1 MPPDRTVSRP
11 IKVLVVDD
19 AVAVRRLLTMIIQDD
34 PELELVGI
42 AADGRIALSKM
53 ELLKPDIVTLDILM
67 PEMDGLTVLA
77 EMKKRG
83 LTIPTLVFS
92 TITNH
97 GAKETIEALAL
108 GATDYITKPTQYDNP
123 ADAVEAVKRELV
135 PRIKAIVRGDR
146 TGPPNASTSAGSIQ
160 VDKGA
165 SAGRVDILAIGS
177 STGGPNAL
185 ASVLSG
191 LPRSFK
197 VPVVIAQHMP
207 PVYTTYLA
215 QRLDSLCPLS
225 VREAVDGEVLEAGVV
240 YIAPGDHHLK
250 VQRSGS
256 GTTAT
261 LTQGPPVNHCR
272 PSVDVL
278 FTSVAEVYGKN
289 SLAVV
294 LTGMGH
300 DGRDGC
306 GLLRQQGGQVFVQ
319 DQATSV
325 VWGMPGA
332 VHDAGYADQVWPL
345 DDIASA
351 VVRATSLGA
360 GFRRATT

>member
-1 MPPDRTVSRP
+1 MPPDSAHRP

-19 AVAVRRLLTMIIQDD
+19 AVAVRRLLTMIIQED

-42 AADGRIALSKM
+42 AADGRIALNKI
-53 ELLKPDIVTLDILM
+53 ELLKPDIVSLDILM

-77 EMKKRG
+77 EMRTRG
-83 LTIPTLVFS
+83 LTIPVLVFS
-92 TITNH
+92 TVTHH

-108 GATDYITKPTQYDNP
+108 GAADYITKPTQYDNP
-123 ADAVEAVKRELV
+123 ADALDAVRRELV
-135 PRIKAIVRGDR
+135 PRIKAIVRGERPSPPDTR
-146 TGPPNASTSAGSIQ
+146 AVIPDKTGP
-160 VDKGA
+160 
-165 SAGRVDILAIGS
+165 AGRVDILAIGS

-185 ASVLSG
+185 AAVLSG
-191 LPRSFK
+191 LPKSFR

-215 QRLDSLCPLS
+215 QRLDALCPLT
-225 VREAVDGEVLEAGVV
+225 VREAVDGEVLEAGNV
-240 YIAPGDHHLK
+240 YLAPGDHHLIVK
-250 VQRSGS
+250 RAPTGS
-256 GTTAT
+256 TAK

-278 FTSVAEVYGKN
+278 FKSVAEVYGKN

-300 DGRDGC
+300 DGRDGS
-306 GLLRQQGGQVFVQ
+306 GVLRMQGAQVFVQ
-319 DQATSV
+319 DQESSV
-325 VWGMPGA
+325 VWGMPGS
-332 VHDAGYADQVWPL
+332 VHDAGYADQVLPL
-345 DDIASA
+345 DDVAGA
-351 VVRATSLGA
+351 VVRAASLGA